1 VILNGQQVIW
11 NVGAL
16 AINAGAQLTLTVRGN
31 STGSIVSSAIV
42 NASTPDPNPDDDSAS
57 VTVIVGVPSPPQL
70 SANVTGFGGTFN
82 LSVIGT
88 PGQNYTVQASTNLV
102 TGPWIPVY
110 TNSGSFIFTDSNAT
124 NYPYRFYRALIGP

>member
-16 AINAGAQLTLTVRGN
+16 AANAGAQLTLTVRGN
-31 STGSIVSSAIV
+31 STASIVSSAIV
-42 NASTPDPNPDDDSAS
+42 NAGTPDPNPDDDSAS

-70 SANVTGFGGTFN
+70 SANVTGSGGTFS

-110 TNSGSFIFTDSNAT
+110 TNSASFIFTDSTT
-124 NYPYRFYRALIGP
+124 NYRYRFYRALIGP